1 VDHTRLRKA
10 HATVTKIL
18 DPERLHEFQWRVP
31 FKRYRVLAA
40 EDDPQLREVLRDALT
55 HDGFEACCVADGL
68 VARERF
74 ESSGPFDALL
84 LDDRMPLLTGRE
96 LLRELRAAGQ
106 NVPVLILSGHCDAH
120 DEEWAALKPWA
131 VLRKPIRMSEVSR
144 VLREAIEG
152 ERSPALKTARR

>member
-1 VDHTRLRKA
+1 
-10 HATVTKIL
+10 
-18 DPERLHEFQWRVP
+18 VP

-106 NVPVLILSGHCDAH
+106 NVPVLILSGYCDAH
-120 DEEWAALKPWA
+120 DEEWAWRIGNLELEMSLTAICITIF
-131 VLRKPIRMSEVSR
+131 RCPITPCGEM
-144 VLREAIEG
+144 LEAQHINH
-152 ERSPALKTARR
+152 RDMA

>member
-1 VDHTRLRKA
+1 MSQKTHEA
-10 HATVTKIL
+10 ATKIL
-18 DPERLHEFQWRVP
+18 DPNRLGEFQWRVP

-55 HDGFEACCVADGL
+55 LDGFEACCVADGL

-74 ESSGPFDALL
+74 LSSGPFDALL

-96 LLRELRAAGQ
+96 LLRELRTAGQ

-120 DEEWAALKPWA
+120 DEEWAALKPSA

-144 VLREAIEG
+144 ALREAIEG
-152 ERSPALKTARR
+152 ERRPALKTASR